1 MKPKIFIDTFIII
14 NENKGGNM
22 SERTKNLTLSALF
35 IALGLV
41 LPFLTGQLKQ
51 LGNAFLPM
59 HLPVFLCGLIV
70 GPVHGLIVGLV
81 LPILRHFIFGMPPL
95 YPTAISMSFELV
107 TYGFVSGFIYKISR
121 WKCIIALYE
130 ALIISMIIGRIVW
143 GVVQM
148 ILLGINGQPFTWQ
161 MFMAGAF
168 LNAIPGIIF
177 QLIFIPAIMLVL
189 NKTGLVR
196 IHRRKMRTQ
205 TL

>member
-1 MKPKIFIDTFIII
+1 
-14 NENKGGNM
+14 M

-70 GPVHGLIVGLV
+70 GPIYGLLVGLI
-81 LPILRHFIFGMPPL
+81 LPVLRHFTFGMPPL
-95 YPTAISMSFELV
+95 YPTAISMSFELA
-107 TYGFVSGFIYKISR
+107 TYGFVSGLIYKNSK

-130 ALIISMIIGRIVW
+130 SLIISMILGRVVW
-143 GVVQM
+143 GIVQM
-148 ILLGINGQPFTWQ
+148 ILLGINGQVFTWQ
-161 MFMAGAF
+161 MFITGSF

-177 QLIFIPAIMLVL
+177 QLLFIPSLMLAL
-189 NKTGLVR
+189 NKTGLVN
-196 IHRRKMRTQ
+196 IHKRNISNIKV
-205 TL
+205 